1 MLLTPWIYHSTD
13 GTPFTTSFFL
23 SQGATPKGRD
33 SGGWTLL
40 HHAAVGGHVTCVSF
54 LLTSALLSQA
64 PYVLPVDGPAK
75 DRSTPLLV
83 AVTEGQS
90 PEVVELL
97 LRSGADPTLRNDKGE
112 SAVTSLTAY
121 MQKYARK
128 CADGIPTIRLNRRS
142 RSLSRMATMVLGGS
156 SAYRATLLRLRWQE
170 EKQRKMMEE
179 ETEGRT
185 EEGREKGVLRA
196 LVTRA
201 SDDVFLEA
209 LDYLDVTCG

>member
-1 MLLTPWIYHSTD
+1 
-13 GTPFTTSFFL
+13 
-23 SQGATPKGRD
+23 
-33 SGGWTLL
+33 
-40 HHAAVGGHVTCVSF
+40 VGGHVACVSF

-64 PYVLPVDGPAK
+64 PYVLPVDGLAK

-97 LRSGADPTLRNDKGE
+97 LRSGADPTLKNDKGE
-112 SAVTSLTAY
+112 RTVTFLTAY
-121 MQKYARK
+121 MQKHAGK
-128 CADGIPTIRLNRRS
+128 CAEGIPTIRLNRRS
-142 RSLSRMATMVLGGS
+142 RSISRMATMVLGGS

-170 EKQRKMMEE
+170 ERQRKMREE

-201 SDDVFLEA
+201 SDDMFLEA